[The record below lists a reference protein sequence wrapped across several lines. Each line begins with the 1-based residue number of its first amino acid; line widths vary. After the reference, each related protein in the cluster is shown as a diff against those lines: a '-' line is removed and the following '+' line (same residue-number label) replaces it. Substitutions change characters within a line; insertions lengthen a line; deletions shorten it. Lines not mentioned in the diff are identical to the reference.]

1 MKNKMEIGSVLT
13 LDDNNKYLVSNET
26 VYNDIT
32 YYLIVDLKDINNY
45 KIVYIVGSDEL
56 ESVEDPSLLERLFLI
71 MTKNMLE

>member
-56 ESVEDPSLLERLFLI
+56 ESVE
-71 MTKNMLE
+71 